1 MGAYYHL
8 DKIEIFVRDGYV
20 QGFGMTYNIDGV
32 KMTKLNKSKK
42 MAKSSYELN
51 LGPKEHIEFVQF
63 RKGEEGIYEIMLK
76 TNEGRM
82 LMMDEPEHDDLE
94 CEQYD
99 YNLSDNG
106 EVLVG
111 FKG

>member
-1 MGAYYHL
+1 M
-8 DKIEIFVRDGYV
+8 RDGYV

-42 MAKSSYELN
+42 MAKSSYELI
-51 LGPKEHIEFVQF
+51 LGPKEHIDFVQF
-63 RKGEEGIYEIMLK
+63 RRGEEGIYEMMLK
-76 TNEGRM
+76 TSEGRM

-99 YNLSDNG
+99 FNLADMG
-106 EVLVG
+106 EALVG